1 MADRDNG
8 WLHKVASALDYFT
21 TAKNLTALLLDCFK
35 TVYILFNGTLGVQWA
50 Y

>member
-1 MADRDNG
+1 VADSDNG
-8 WLHKVASALDYFT
+8 WLHKVAIALDYFT
-21 TAKNLTALLLDCFK
+21 TAKDLAALLFDCFK